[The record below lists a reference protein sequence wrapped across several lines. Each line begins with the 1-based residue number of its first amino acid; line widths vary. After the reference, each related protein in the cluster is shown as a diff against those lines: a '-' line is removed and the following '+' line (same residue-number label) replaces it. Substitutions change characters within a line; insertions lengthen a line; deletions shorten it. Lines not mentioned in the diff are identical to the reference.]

1 MKKFIYFSLLAALL
15 CSALTSCSLASVN
28 GDEEG
33 VFIMKPMFFGK
44 GGVREEAL
52 KQGSEWMVVTTDFY
66 TYKKVPVKYT
76 EIFDDVFCD
85 DNTPLDLS
93 AHIMLKII
101 SGKGPILLKN
111 YGTDWYENNIKENF
125 REIVRN
131 FISTYNMYTLVSD
144 REIYELVKVDIAKKM
159 QEHFDKLNDGA
170 EFPVEIVNV
179 VVDKAKPNNMVMEE
193 LNKTAAMAQQKI
205 TQQRQQEMEEQ
216 RAETERKRAA
226 ADKAYM
232 QAMNLSPDLFI
243 KLKYA
248 EIELE
253 KVEMVKNRPNVNV
266 DVLLGNST
274 QMWDIKQ
281 K

>member
-1 MKKFIYFSLLAALL
+1 MLRA
-15 CSALTSCSLASVN
+15 TSCSLASVN

-33 VFIMKPMFFGK
+33 VFIMKPMFFGQ
-44 GGVREEAL
+44 GGVRKEAL

-85 DNTPLDLS
+85 EQTPLDLS

-101 SGKGPILLKN
+101 SGKGPVLLMN
-111 YGTDWYENNIKENF
+111 YGEDWYANNIKENF

-131 FISTYNMYTLVSD
+131 FISTYSMNTLVSD
-144 REIYELVKVDIAKKM
+144 REVYDKVKVDIAEKM
-159 QEHFDKLNDGA
+159 QAHFNKLNAEA

-179 VVDKAKPNNMVMEE
+179 VVDKAKPNDMVMDE

>member
-1 MKKFIYFSLLAALL
+1 
-15 CSALTSCSLASVN
+15 
-28 GDEEG
+28 
-33 VFIMKPMFFGK
+33 
-44 GGVREEAL
+44 
-52 KQGSEWMVVTTDFY
+52 
-66 TYKKVPVKYT
+66 
-76 EIFDDVFCD
+76 
-85 DNTPLDLS
+85 
-93 AHIMLKII
+93 
-101 SGKGPILLKN
+101 
-111 YGTDWYENNIKENF
+111 
-125 REIVRN
+125 
-131 FISTYNMYTLVSD
+131 MYTLVSD
-144 REIYELVKVDIAKKM
+144 REIYDKVKVDIAQKM
-159 QEHFDKLNDGA
+159 QAHFDRLNAEA

>member
-15 CSALTSCSLASVN
+15 CSAMTSCSLASVN

-44 GGVREEAL
+44 GGVRKEAL

-85 DNTPLDLS
+85 EQTPLDLS

-101 SGKGPILLKN
+101 SGKGPVLLMN
-111 YGTDWYENNIKENF
+111 YGEDWYENNIKENF

-131 FISTYNMYTLVSD
+131 FISTYSMNTLVSD
-144 REIYELVKVDIAKKM
+144 REVYDKVKVDIAEKM
-159 QEHFDKLNDGA
+159 QAHFNKLNAEA

-179 VVDKAKPNNMVMEE
+179 VVDKAKPNDMVMDE

-281 K
+281 R

>member
-15 CSALTSCSLASVN
+15 CSALASCSLASVN

-93 AHIMLKII
+93 AHIMLKVT
-101 SGKGPILLKN
+101 SGKGPVLLRN
-111 YGTDWYENNIKENF
+111 YGTEWYENNIKENF

-144 REIYELVKVDIAKKM
+144 REIYDKVKEDIAQKM
-159 QEHFDKLNDGA
+159 QAHFDKLNAEA

>member
-15 CSALTSCSLASVN
+15 CQLLSSCSLASVN

-33 VFIMKPMFFGK
+33 VFIMKPMFFGR

-52 KQGSEWMVVTTDFY
+52 RQGSEWMVVTTD
-66 TYKKVPVKYT
+66 
-76 EIFDDVFCD
+76 
-85 DNTPLDLS
+85 
-93 AHIMLKII
+93 
-101 SGKGPILLKN
+101 
-111 YGTDWYENNIKENF
+111 
-125 REIVRN
+125 
-131 FISTYNMYTLVSD
+131 
-144 REIYELVKVDIAKKM
+144 REIYDKVKVDIAQKM
-159 QEHFDKLNDGA
+159 QGHFNRLNAEA